1 MRTDVRIGELEIPND
16 YFDFTEEEKDDVCN
30 QIMDAMLTILDKQL
44 KPEVNRIDV
53 LDSILESSI
62 ITNQEDEMYEICQV
76 LMDIRTRLNE

>member
-62 ITNQEDEMYEICQV
+62 ITNQEDEKYEICQV